1 MRPGAAALF
10 VAIVAAAAGAVFQ
23 LRPFEPVFHQ
33 WAFAVAA
40 ALAGVFLVALGIIGL
55 RPLGA
60 PERFAAIGALGGA
73 LICAAMV
80 AASFA
85 VGPPHALAGSP
96 GQLTPVRPGAS
107 VLVQFPPM
115 SEQQLRDGAAPDD
128 VVVLAGGARRAL
140 ASGAMIK
147 AGQYVLRADLGP
159 IALVRATTPAG
170 TPVTITQPDGATF
183 VSPYLLFPGR
193 SGDQRLDLLAVP
205 PLHRTVNVTFYPSYH
220 DEAHHIDIST
230 PFVLVQIAE
239 ENGAPLF
246 RGATISGKPV
256 QGGGLRLTFWLGQ
269 YPNVVL
275 SSAPASLPYGLGV
288 LMLAVGLAGYVWSML
303 RTRPEVSG

>member
-1 MRPGAAALF
+1 ML
-10 VAIVAAAAGAVFQ
+10 AAAAGAVFQ
-23 LRPFEPVFHQ
+23 MRPFEPVFHQ

-40 ALAGVFLVALGIIGL
+40 ALAGVFLLALGVAGL
-55 RPLGA
+55 RPRSA

-73 LICAAMV
+73 LVCAAMV

-85 VGPPHALAGSP
+85 VGPPHALPGSP

-107 VLVQFPPM
+107 VLAQFPPM
-115 SEQQLRDGAAPDD
+115 TEQQLRDGAAPDN
-128 VVVLAGGARRAL
+128 VMVLAGGARKEL
-140 ASGAMIK
+140 APGATIK
-147 AGQYVLRADLGP
+147 IGQYVLRADIGP
-159 IALVRATTPAG
+159 IALVRATTPSG

-205 PLHRTVNVTFYPSYH
+205 PLHRTANVTFYPSYH
-220 DEAHHIDIST
+220 DEARHIDISS

-239 ENGAPLF
+239 DNGAALF

-256 QGGGLRLTFWLGQ
+256 QGGGLRLTFLLGQ

-275 SSAPASLPYGLGV
+275 SSAPATLPYVLGV
-288 LMLAVGLAGYVWSML
+288 LMLAVGLLGYVWSIVKE
-303 RTRPEVSG
+303 RPAAAG